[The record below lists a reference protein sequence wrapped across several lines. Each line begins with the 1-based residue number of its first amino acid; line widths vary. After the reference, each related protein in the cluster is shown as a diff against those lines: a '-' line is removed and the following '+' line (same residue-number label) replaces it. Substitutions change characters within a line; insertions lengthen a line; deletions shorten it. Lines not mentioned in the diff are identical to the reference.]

1 MVYSKHFVEI
11 WHHVFPLPIFGQLLG
26 KDEVAGSNPANS
38 SSEKPQDIVVFL
50 RILGYKP
57 QRRKTGKIVANIFG
71 VFTSVIDLWSEV
83 ENNNFRRRCRFA
95 RCVPLVKHIDR
106 FLQILVCG
114 GDVVDHRFDL
124 LMSHEQP
131 NVFRVF
137 LQIHRLFFA
146 IVKAEHVD
154 FLRLWKTKKYHFSVC
169 LSVQIED
176 FNKKK
181 LLTPTKAKDYIL
193 QSFAFGDIM

>member
-1 MVYSKHFVEI
+1 MVRTRSRVQI
-11 WHHVFPLPIFGQLLG
+11 PLS
-26 KDEVAGSNPANS
+26 A
-38 SSEKPQDIVVFL
+38 PQENHKILWFFL

-83 ENNNFRRRCRFA
+83 GNNNFRRRCRSA

-106 FLQILVCG
+106 LLRIFVCG
-114 GDVVDHRFDL
+114 GGIVDHRFDL

-169 LSVQIED
+169 LSVQIGD

>member
-1 MVYSKHFVEI
+1 MVRTRSRVQIPLSAPVKNHKILWFFFVFRDINHNE
-11 WHHVFPLPIFGQLLG
+11 G
-26 KDEVAGSNPANS
+26 KTEKLVANTA
-38 SSEKPQDIVVFL
+38 
-50 RILGYKP
+50 
-57 QRRKTGKIVANIFG
+57 ANIFG

-83 ENNNFRRRCRFA
+83 VNKIFRRRCRFA
-95 RCVPLVKHIDR
+95 RCVPLVEHIDR
-106 FLQILVCG
+106 LLQILVCG

-124 LMSHEQP
+124 LMSHEQA
-131 NVFRVF
+131 NDFRVF

-169 LSVQIED
+169 LSVQIGD

>member
-1 MVYSKHFVEI
+1 MVRTRSRVQIPLSAPVKNHKILWFFFVFRDINHNE
-11 WHHVFPLPIFGQLLG
+11 G
-26 KDEVAGSNPANS
+26 KTEKLVANTA
-38 SSEKPQDIVVFL
+38 
-50 RILGYKP
+50 
-57 QRRKTGKIVANIFG
+57 ANIFG

-83 ENNNFRRRCRFA
+83 VNKIFRRRCRFA
-95 RCVPLVKHIDR
+95 RCVPLVEHIDR
-106 FLQILVCG
+106 LLQILVCG

-124 LMSHEQP
+124 LMSHEQA
-131 NVFRVF
+131 NDFRVF

-146 IVKAEHVD
+146 IVKAEHVN
-154 FLRLWKTKKYHFSVC
+154 FLRLWQTKKYHFSVC